1 MARDGIDA
9 GQPRVADEGRC
20 WQAVLSRDASCDGTF
35 VYAVRSTGVYC
46 RPSCPSRHPRRAQV
60 VFYPVPEAAERCG
73 YRPCRRC
80 RPHQAAAGDPHVE
93 VVRGTC
99 RFIEANLE
107 SPLTLADLGA
117 AAGLSPCHLQRIFK
131 RITGI
136 TPRQYVDAC
145 RLGRLKA
152 RLKER
157 RTVTMALY
165 EAGYGSSSR
174 LYERAS
180 SQLGMTPA
188 AYRRGGR
195 AAQIRYTLLVCPL
208 GRLLLAATPRGICAV
223 YLGDADAGLE
233 ARLRREYPEAE
244 VRRDDAGLNPWSD
257 ELLRHLDGRQPH
269 LDLPLDVQATAF
281 QWRVWQALR
290 AIPYGS
296 TRSYCEIARAIGQ
309 PAAARAVARACATNP
324 VAILIPC
331 HRVVREDGGLGGY
344 YWGLERKQ
352 ALLDQE
358 KNAAQTAADQGP
370 GQRVPVD

>member
-1 MARDGIDA
+1 
-9 GQPRVADEGRC
+9 
-20 WQAVLSRDASCDGTF
+20 
-35 VYAVRSTGVYC
+35 
-46 RPSCPSRHPRRAQV
+46 
-60 VFYPVPEAAERCG
+60 
-73 YRPCRRC
+73 
-80 RPHQAAAGDPHVE
+80 
-93 VVRGTC
+93 
-99 RFIEANLE
+99 
-107 SPLTLADLGA
+107 
-117 AAGLSPCHLQRIFK
+117 
-131 RITGI
+131 
-136 TPRQYVDAC
+136 VDAC
-145 RLGRLKA
+145 RLGRFKA

-188 AYRRGGR
+188 AAPVGGR
-195 AAQIRYTLLVCPL
+195 AAQIRYTLLASPL

-244 VRRDDAGLNPWSD
+244 VRRDDAGFNPWSD
-257 ELLRHLDGRQPH
+257 ELLRHIDGRQPH
-269 LDLPLDVQATAF
+269 LDLPLDVRATAF

-296 TRSYCEIARAIGQ
+296 TRSYAEIARAIGQ

-324 VAILIPC
+324 VAVLIPC

-344 YWGLERKQ
+344 FWGVERKQ
-352 ALLDQE
+352 ALLDRE
-358 KNAAQTAADQGP
+358 KNAAQAEDS
-370 GQRVPVD
+370 VN